1 MMNDEYEKINEYL
14 DWYES
19 LLTDKQK
26 DVMNM
31 YYREDFSLSEIAEN
45 LDISRSAVS
54 DLIKRVS
61 KTLEDYENK
70 LQLVSKFHF
79 RSICYQELNETKIE
93 EVIEIVKKL
102 NENE

>member
-1 MMNDEYEKINEYL
+1 MNNDYEKINEYL
-14 DWYES
+14 DWYEA
-19 LLTDKQK
+19 LLTEKQR
-26 DVMNM
+26 DIMNM

-45 LDISRSAVS
+45 LNISRSAVS

-61 KTLEDYENK
+61 KSLEDYENK

-79 RSICYQELNETKIE
+79 RVKCYNELNETKIE

>member
-45 LDISRSAVS
+45 LDISEAQFQ
-54 DLIKRVS
+54 I
-61 KTLEDYENK
+61 
-70 LQLVSKFHF
+70 
-79 RSICYQELNETKIE
+79 
-93 EVIEIVKKL
+93 
-102 NENE
+102 